1 MNLSDVVVVV
11 LILIFAFLGLKTGLF
26 MSIFKIGSFLISIW
40 ISIKFYPKVADLLM
54 KTKLFDSIKNG
65 IFNSFLEHKESLLA
79 GVDEQINQ
87 ISAETAVENLPLPG
101 FLKDNIAKNMPSL
114 GNIIDVN
121 NIIESI
127 STELSKIVIY
137 IISMILLFIVIR
149 IILLILKHFIKGI
162 AKLPVLKQF
171 DKLGGFIFG
180 VAEGVLVVYIVL
192 AILTIFNAVPSFKQ
206 VYDSIAASKI
216 AKIFYENNFIL
227 NLMF

>member
-1 MNLSDVVVVV
+1 
-11 LILIFAFLGLKTGLF
+11 
-26 MSIFKIGSFLISIW
+26 
-40 ISIKFYPKVADLLM
+40 M